1 MDKKQGSSVME
12 VKQHYGEIIP
22 ITLSDSW
29 PFLSYY
35 IVVVKSINISDYII
49 FFIMI
54 SLFLDQNGS
63 LEKQKCEY
71 LRNKKKLKKESIAF

>member
-35 IVVVKSINISDYII
+35 IVVVKSINISD
-49 FFIMI
+49 
-54 SLFLDQNGS
+54 
-63 LEKQKCEY
+63 
-71 LRNKKKLKKESIAF
+71 